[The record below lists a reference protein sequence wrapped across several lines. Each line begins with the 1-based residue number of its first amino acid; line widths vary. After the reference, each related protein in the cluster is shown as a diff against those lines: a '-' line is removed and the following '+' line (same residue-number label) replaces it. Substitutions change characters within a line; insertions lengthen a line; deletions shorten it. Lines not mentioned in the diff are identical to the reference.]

1 MSNRLDRLFLLEE
14 LLWRMKYFWAWLA
27 TWVGSPLPSF
37 CRPRRN
43 ILCSSSVHGTPASK
57 NNPIQGRAPDR
68 DMIFAKIESKSLKI
82 KRKRRLAQA

>member
-27 TWVGSPLPSF
+27 TWWGSPLPSF

-57 NNPIQGRAPDR
+57 NNPFR
-68 DMIFAKIESKSLKI
+68 DEHQSKSLKI